1 MISNKSV
8 KKIDV
13 RKRKK
18 DAGSSLAEL
27 DYTIS
32 SSNQI
37 GEMEKF
43 HSSQG
48 HGFAAEQSNNLIDVL
63 SGRDAVIVG
72 NDNAKDGADRF
83 VDGQYIQTKYCQTAH
98 QSVNAAFENNR
109 YRYID
114 QNGKAMQLEV
124 PADQYEEAVAEME
137 KRISKGEVPGYKN
150 PKDARKIVR
159 KGNVTYQQAVNISK
173 AGRIE
178 GLIYDAANSA
188 VISASAFGISTVIT
202 FAKSLWEGKEIDV
215 AIEKSLC
222 AGLKVG
228 GIAFASSLL
237 TGQLVRT
244 GLNSAMRKS
253 SEIVVK
259 NVLTSTKS
267 KELAIRYFEDGANMY
282 AAQTAKQITSTEATN
297 KAAKLLRG
305 NLISSVVLIT
315 VMSANDIRYAFSGK
329 ISGKQLFK
337 NIMTIAG
344 SLAGGS
350 AGAVLGGFIG
360 TLVPI
365 PGASAVGF
373 YAGGFLGGAAGG
385 SKTNQVLSRFIED
398 DAVEMVRILESRF
411 VPLVDKYCLSQEEI
425 EIVLDDLRRTLVK
438 DKLLEMFASS
448 DRDGFADEL
457 LTELIEKLVRNR
469 CLIYLPSQSMYLSA
483 LDRVYDRAKNNLPLV
498 NETELEATEV
508 AKSLLGREIS
518 EQAARKAWYM
528 TKQMNTINL
537 QAEYLLC
544 RSKENESKKQVRLKQ
559 LEAERLAIKES
570 IKEYMEGDERC
581 H

>member
-1 MISNKSV
+1 
-8 KKIDV
+8 
-13 RKRKK
+13 
-18 DAGSSLAEL
+18 
-27 DYTIS
+27 
-32 SSNQI
+32 
-37 GEMEKF
+37 
-43 HSSQG
+43 
-48 HGFAAEQSNNLIDVL
+48 
-63 SGRDAVIVG
+63 
-72 NDNAKDGADRF
+72 
-83 VDGQYIQTKYCQTAH
+83 
-98 QSVNAAFENNR
+98 
-109 YRYID
+109 
-114 QNGKAMQLEV
+114 MQLEV

-150 PKDARKIVR
+150 PKDAAKIVR

-244 GLNSAMRKS
+244 GLNSAIRKP
-253 SEIVVK
+253 SEVVVK
-259 NVLTSTKS
+259 KVLTSTKS

-305 NLISSVVLIT
+305 NLIASVVLIT

-344 SLAGGS
+344 SLAGGG
-350 AGAVLGGFIG
+350 AGAALGGFIG

-365 PGASAVGF
+365 PGTS
-373 YAGGFLGGAAGG
+373 AGGFLGGAAGG
-385 SKTNQVLSRFIED
+385 SKTNQVLSKFIED

-425 EIVLDDLRRTLVK
+425 EIVLDDLRRVLVK

-483 LDRVYDRAKNNLPLV
+483 LDRVYDRARNNLPLV